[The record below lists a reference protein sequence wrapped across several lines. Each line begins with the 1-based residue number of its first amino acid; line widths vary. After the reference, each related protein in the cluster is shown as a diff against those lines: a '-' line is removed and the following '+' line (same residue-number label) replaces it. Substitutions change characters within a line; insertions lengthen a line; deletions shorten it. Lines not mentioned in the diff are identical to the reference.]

1 MPESDELRQEYQ
13 RYLDRFLKE
22 LGEDV
27 EVGGFAKYKGKLVKK
42 MDFDEFSQV
51 HGEYHQLAAHYFESL
66 DRGDTINDIVVKSIR
81 EDAAR
86 LVLTSPV

>member
-1 MPESDELRQEYQ
+1 MPDVDELREEYV
-13 RYLDRFLKE
+13 RYLDRFSK
-22 LGEDV
+22 GVAEDV
-27 EVGGFAKYKGKLVKK
+27 EVGGFAKFKGILVKK
-42 MDFDEFSQV
+42 MDFQEFSQTHV
-51 HGEYHQLAAHYFESL
+51 EYHALAAHYFECL